1 MPRRPSS
8 TAKRFLRIV
17 IFRQLQCLSLVV
29 VFIYDAIGYLPTES
43 DLSHAIKTAYA
54 HCRPGGVALSAPD
67 CVRETFKPSTSHG
80 GHDGEGRSLRYLE
93 WAWDPDPSDTTYLN
107 DMVYALREGAQAIRT
122 VEDQH
127 VLGLF
132 AHNEWIGLISNAGF
146 EAKSIPFEHSDL
158 EPGSTF
164 VFVGIKS

>member
-1 MPRRPSS
+1 
-8 TAKRFLRIV
+8 
-17 IFRQLQCLSLVV
+17 
-29 VFIYDAIGYLPTES
+29 
-43 DLSHAIKTAYA
+43 
-54 HCRPGGVALSAPD
+54 
-67 CVRETFKPSTSHG
+67 
-80 GHDGEGRSLRYLE
+80 
-93 WAWDPDPSDTTYLN
+93 
-107 DMVYALREGAQAIRT
+107 MVYALREGAQAIRT